1 MNFEPLLKFGVGQGA
16 SAIHLQSGSAPQ
28 LRIGGQIRGV
38 ESAPIQADDLKT
50 FVASIAPKAVTDDL
64 ERSISQGAGFSTSRI
79 AAGRFRCALFSRLG
93 EPGLVL
99 RVIPETIPS
108 LEELHLPPVVRQVA
122 LAKRGL
128 VLVVGPSG
136 SGKTTTLAA
145 MIDMINGMLAQKIVT
160 IEEPVEYLHA
170 NKKSLVTQMEV
181 GLDATSFEHGLRLAM
196 RQDAD
201 VLVVGDLRDA
211 ATTRLALEAAEG
223 GKKVLAA
230 VTGQF
235 AIQSLERM
243 IAAMP
248 ADERAAGGAQLGMA
262 LEAVIAQRL
271 AVTRDGKSLP
281 ALEVLRGGANTA
293 RYIAENRLED
303 LRFHMEGRQGGMQTL
318 DQSLIELH
326 QAGGISGT
334 ETMRLASNPEEV
346 AAGLRALRETGAEG
360 ELKP

>member
-1 MNFEPLLKFGVGQGA
+1 MNFEPLLKFGVDQGA

-38 ESAPIQADDLKT
+38 ESAPIQPADLKT
-50 FVASIAPKAVTDDL
+50 FVALIAPKAVTDYL
-64 ERSISQGAGFSTSRI
+64 ERSISQGAAFSTSRS

-93 EPGLVL
+93 EPGMVL
-99 RVIPETIPS
+99 RVIPAAIPS

-128 VLVVGPSG
+128 VLVAGPSG
-136 SGKTTTLAA
+136 SGKTTTLNA
-145 MIDMINGMLAQKIVT
+145 MIDVVNSATTQKMVT
-160 IEEPVEYLHA
+160 IEEPVEFLHT
-170 NKKSLVTQMEV
+170 NKKSLITQMEV
-181 GLDATSFEHGLRLAM
+181 GLDATSFEHGLRLAL

-201 VLVVGDLRDA
+201 VIVIGELRDA
-211 ATTRLALEAAEG
+211 PTMRLALEAAEG
-223 GKKVLAA
+223 GKKIFAA
-230 VTGQF
+230 VPGLF
-235 AIQSLERM
+235 AIQLLER
-243 IAAMP
+243 IIGAVP
-248 ADERAAGGAQLGMA
+248 ADERGAVGAQVGSA

-271 AVTRDGKSLP
+271 AATRDGKLLP

-293 RYIAENRLED
+293 RYIAENRLKD

-318 DQSLIELH
+318 DQSLIDLH
-326 QAGGISGT
+326 QSGGISGT

-346 AAGLRALRETGAEG
+346 AAGLRALREAGTEG